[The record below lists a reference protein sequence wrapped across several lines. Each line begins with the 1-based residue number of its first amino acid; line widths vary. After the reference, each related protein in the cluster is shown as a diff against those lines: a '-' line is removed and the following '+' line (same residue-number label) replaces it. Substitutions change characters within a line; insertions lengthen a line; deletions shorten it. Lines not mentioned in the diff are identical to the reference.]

1 MSAVRRNDFEMI
13 WGGKIIRVRNRI
25 QAKKGGKKKFL
36 TQISKGRKKAK
47 WRKTGESNLQDSK

>member
-25 QAKKGGKKKFL
+25 QAKKRERKFL
-36 TQISKGRKKAK
+36 TQISKGQRKAK
-47 WRKTGESNLQDSK
+47 WSKTGGE

>member
-25 QAKKGGKKKFL
+25 KAKKGGKKIPNSNK
-36 TQISKGRKKAK
+36 QGQEESKMA
-47 WRKTGESNLQDSK
+47 

>member
-25 QAKKGGKKKFL
+25 QAKKGKKKVQ
-36 TQISKGRKKAK
+36 TEISKGRRKAK
-47 WRKTGESNLQDSK
+47 LSKTESIL